1 MKPEPR
7 VLDKTELLEVF
18 DRAIH
23 GWDGVSTRKMF
34 GFPCAFH
41 NDQMFLYVYHDG
53 LVLRLSESDR
63 QASLELGATP
73 FVPKGGRGMREYV
86 VMPEVIVCDK
96 AQLEPWIAK
105 SFAFVH
111 GLPAKTSPA
120 KPKGASSRRTP

>member
-1 MKPEPR
+1 MKLE
-7 VLDKTELLEVF
+7 KHELLEVF
-18 DRAIH
+18 NHSID

-73 FVPKGGRGMREYV
+73 FAPKGGRGMREYV
-86 VMPEVIVCDK
+86 VMPEVIVRDT

-111 GLPAKTSPA
+111 GLPAKIPKAKSKNTSP
-120 KPKGASSRRTP
+120 RQTP

>member
-1 MKPEPR
+1 MKLEPR
-7 VLDKTELLEVF
+7 LLDKTELLEFF

-53 LVLRLSESDR
+53 LVLRLSETDR
-63 QASLELGATP
+63 QASLEAGATP
-73 FVPKGGRGMREYV
+73 FAPKGGRGMREYV
-86 VMPEVIVCDK
+86 VMPETIVSDA
-96 AQLEPWIAK
+96 AQLEAWIAK

-111 GLPAKTSPA
+111 GLPAKTV
-120 KPKGASSRRTP
+120 KPKRAVKKAN